1 VKNGEHCPNE
11 DAHFNDG
18 DVEEPELGRL
28 AASGYRLEGLMRR
41 LSFSSRDESCMM
53 AGWRTAV
60 LTVISF

>member
-1 VKNGEHCPNE
+1 MKNGEHGPYE

-18 DVEEPELGRL
+18 DAEEPELGRQ
-28 AASGYRLEGLMRR
+28 AVSGYRLEDLMW